1 MLTQSKDMCS
11 WTVISGNQSEQ
22 EMLLSKCISLKT
34 SRNYVWWEF
43 GANSLCAELDSI
55 LGNVQREAVA
65 GEIIGTLT
73 QQAFMSITLNGIE
86 TTSEVCPQRVNRNA
100 EARHS
105 DPGHSAFHLKASVPL
120 DTFLCYLQ
128 LPKRSVFT
136 FTDCS
141 VGFPFSA

>member
-1 MLTQSKDMCS
+1 MLMQSKDMCS

-34 SRNYVWWEF
+34 SGNYVWWEL

-86 TTSEVCPQRVNRNA
+86 TASEVCPQRVNRSA

-105 DPGHSAFHLKASVPL
+105 DPGHSTFHLKASVPPNTL
-120 DTFLCYLQ
+120 LCYLQ
-128 LPKRSVFT
+128 LPKRSLLT
-136 FTDCS
+136 FTDRP
-141 VGFPFSA
+141 VGFPCSA